1 MKKILSILLALCVLL
16 SLPLA
21 VHAEH
26 IDGEAGWKVVY
37 TANGRLVSNYKASGY
52 SDPFKELQPGD
63 DVTITVTLANEN
75 ADSADFYLSNRVI
88 NSMEESTGASGGA
101 YTYRLVYNG
110 PDGENVIYSNETVGG
125 EDSEGLK
132 DATVAL
138 KDDLYFIGRQT
149 KGQQGVV
156 TLSVSLDGETQG
168 NSYQNALA
176 DLELSFAVE
185 PEGSDEP
192 VTGDDTSLFPLYVA
206 LFISGGLLL
215 ALAIVIAV
223 RRRKSKKEETR

>member
-37 TANGRLVSNYKASGY
+37 TANGRLVSSYKASGY

-75 ADSADFYLSNRVI
+75 AESADFYLSNRVI